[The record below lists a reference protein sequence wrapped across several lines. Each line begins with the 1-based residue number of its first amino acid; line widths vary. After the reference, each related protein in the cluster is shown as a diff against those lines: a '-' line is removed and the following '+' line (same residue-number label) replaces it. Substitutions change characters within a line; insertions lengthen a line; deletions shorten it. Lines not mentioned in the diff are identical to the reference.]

1 MAGAM
6 WLVLPL
12 LAGCDAIAL
21 LKDDS
26 PPRNCETRQAF
37 WPDADGD
44 GVGEPTDVLVGCEA
58 PDGWV
63 AAPADGTDT
72 DPPAVDTASDTGA
85 P

>member
-6 WLVLPL
+6 WLVLTL
-12 LAGCDAIAL
+12 LAGCDALAL

-26 PPRNCETRQAF
+26 PPRNCEVRQAY

-44 GVGEPTDVLVGCEA
+44 GVGEPTDVLIGCEA
-58 PDGWV
+58 PEGWV
-63 AAPADGTDT
+63 E
-72 DPPAVDTASDTGA
+72 ASDTGSETGT